1 MCWKPLL
8 KAASDMYF
16 EPKYPDVVL
25 NVGTVNSSASGVIGA
40 VGSALRKAGVASCEI
55 ETFSAEA
62 MSGDYNHLLRTAMRW
77 VKFTD

>member
-1 MCWKPLL
+1 MNI
-8 KAASDMYF
+8 

-25 NVGTVNSSASGVIGA
+25 NVGAVNGNAFGVVGA
-40 VGSALRKAGVASCEI
+40 VGSALRKAGVAPREI
-55 ETFSAEA
+55 ETFSADA